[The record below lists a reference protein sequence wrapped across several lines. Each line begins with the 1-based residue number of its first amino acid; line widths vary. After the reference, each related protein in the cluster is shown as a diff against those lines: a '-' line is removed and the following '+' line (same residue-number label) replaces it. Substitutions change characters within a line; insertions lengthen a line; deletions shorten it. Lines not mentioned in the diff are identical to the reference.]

1 MKSTNSI
8 FWYFSYLLLQKLYTD
23 KIQNFN
29 TIQILQKK
37 KKIKSK
43 INNVHK
49 VKMPR
54 SNIHYI
60 YMQPEK
66 ALTLLL
72 ILGMQI
78 QPCL

>member
-37 KKIKSK
+37 I
-43 INNVHK
+43 K
-49 VKMPR
+49 VK
-54 SNIHYI
+54 
-60 YMQPEK
+60 
-66 ALTLLL
+66 
-72 ILGMQI
+72 
-78 QPCL
+78 